1 MCGNINY
8 LGTKWRSISTAMTS
22 VMCPTHSTRRW
33 YYYNGSEWKADLK
46 SQIHFYCQENFGK
59 GSGVKPD
66 RQMES
71 HPHGAWTYG
80 PFVYVADLGSDKI
93 WHYIVSS
100 TLYLL
105 LFLSS
110 SLDPIYYL
118 LKRFISTA
126 AKKIC
131 RVLI

>member
-1 MCGNINY
+1 MKIHNDFGLLHVSNY
-8 LGTKWRSISTAMTS
+8 GA
-22 VMCPTHSTRRW
+22 
-33 YYYNGSEWKADLK
+33 GSFVSFSLDDSGEIMEQVYA
-46 SQIHFYCQENFGK
+46 ENFGK

-118 LKRFISTA
+118 LKRCISTA

-131 RVLI
+131 RVLIYVEKNCNHFCIDIGP